1 MNLPYG
7 LLKNAID
14 SFRHLKH
21 LTWQKHEREKVG
33 KDGRES
39 LYCVVFLICLF
50 FRSQS
55 YLVLLFFNKSSVFLA
70 KTKAFFKKHSN
81 PYHITVQ
88 F

>member
-1 MNLPYG
+1 MARPKTLVI
-7 LLKNAID
+7 LSK
-14 SFRHLKH
+14 HLKH
-21 LTWQKHEREKVG
+21 FTWRKNEREKG
-33 KDGRES
+33 KKDGRES
-39 LYCVVFLICLF
+39 LHCVVFLICLF

-81 PYHITVQ
+81 PYHITRQ